1 MNPGV
6 AAAATRLPAVLLV
19 LSAALMPSWSAA
31 AKECPA
37 QLGRGWPPGTA
48 NYGGAVER
56 LFDGQTP
63 PALSLVWLPRSGKET
78 GLALVPGAEE
88 GAAWTLRYSQANER
102 VYRWSGNAL
111 ELKTEQTPEQA
122 TAPVPAALAQ
132 RLLKV
137 WGDSLRQAAPESAA
151 ATFHEGDL
159 LSVVVD
165 GVRFSAPASECGPLE
180 QILEQA
186 GLLIEASD
194 EKESKRER
202 RWAEIDASLRTLQQ
216 SLASAGG

>member
-1 MNPGV
+1 MP
-6 AAAATRLPAVLLV
+6 AALLV
-19 LSAALMPSWSAA
+19 LSAALMPWSAM

-56 LFDGQTP
+56 LFDGQAS

-78 GLALVPGAEE
+78 GLALLPGSE
-88 GAAWTLRYSQANER
+88 GMAWALRYSEADER
-102 VYRWSGNAL
+102 VYHWGRDAL
-111 ELKTEQTPEQA
+111 ELKTEQTPRQS
-122 TAPVPAALAQ
+122 TVPIPAALAQ
-132 RLLKV
+132 RLMKV
-137 WGDSLRQAAPESAA
+137 WGDSLRQAVPEAAA
-151 ATFHEGDL
+151 ATFHEGDV
-159 LSVVVD
+159 LSAVVD
-165 GVRFSAPASECGPLE
+165 GVRFSGPVSECGPLE

-202 RWAEIDASLRTLQQ
+202 RWAEIDASLQTLQQ
-216 SLASAGG
+216 SLAGAGG

>member
-1 MNPGV
+1 MNPRV
-6 AAAATRLPAVLLV
+6 VAAATRLPAALLV
-19 LSAALMPSWSAA
+19 LSAALMPWSAM

-56 LFDGQTP
+56 LFDRQTS

-78 GLALVPGAEE
+78 GLALLPGAE
-88 GAAWTLRYSQANER
+88 GAAWTLRYSQADER
-102 VYRWSGNAL
+102 VYHWSGNAL
-111 ELKTEQTPEQA
+111 ELKTEQTPQQA
-122 TAPVPAALAQ
+122 TAPIPAALAQ

-137 WGDSLRQAAPESAA
+137 WGDSLRQVAPEATA
-151 ATFHEGDL
+151 ATFHEGDV
-159 LSVVVD
+159 LSAVID
-165 GVRFSAPASECGPLE
+165 GARFSGPVSECGPLE

-186 GLLIEASD
+186 ALLIEASD

-202 RWAEIDASLRTLQQ
+202 RWAEIDASLQTLQQ
-216 SLASAGG
+216 SLAGTGG

>member
-1 MNPGV
+1 
-6 AAAATRLPAVLLV
+6 
-19 LSAALMPSWSAA
+19 MPWSAM
-31 AKECPA
+31 AKECQA

-56 LFDGQTP
+56 LFDGQTS

-78 GLALVPGAEE
+78 GLALLPGAE
-88 GAAWTLRYSQANER
+88 GAAWTLRYSQADER

-111 ELKTEQTPEQA
+111 ELKTEQTPQQA
-122 TAPVPAALAQ
+122 TAPIPAALAQ

-137 WGDSLRQAAPESAA
+137 WGDSLRQVAPEGTA
-151 ATFHEGDL
+151 ATFHEGDV
-159 LSVVVD
+159 LSAVVD
-165 GVRFSAPASECGPLE
+165 GMRFSGPVSECGPLE

-202 RWAEIDASLRTLQQ
+202 RWAEIDASLQTLQQ
-216 SLASAGG
+216 SLAGTGG

>member
-1 MNPGV
+1 MNPRV
-6 AAAATRLPAVLLV
+6 VAAATRLSAALLV
-19 LSAALMPSWSAA
+19 LSAALTPWSAM

-56 LFDGQTP
+56 LFDGQTS

-78 GLALVPGAEE
+78 GLALLPGSE
-88 GAAWTLRYSQANER
+88 GAAWTLRYSQVDER

-111 ELKTEQTPEQA
+111 ELKTEQTPQQA
-122 TAPVPAALAQ
+122 TAPIPAALAQ

-137 WGDSLRQAAPESAA
+137 WGDSLRQVAPEGTA
-151 ATFHEGDL
+151 ATFHEGDV
-159 LSVVVD
+159 LSAVVD
-165 GVRFSAPASECGPLE
+165 GMRFSGPVSECGPLE

-216 SLASAGG
+216 SLAGAGG